1 MSSAPNQAPGASQA
15 VGPFCFHQNKS
26 SWKKKFM
33 DQHFEAPSRAHG
45 ALIAVDTDY
54 RTSATFQNF
63 L

>member
-1 MSSAPNQAPGASQA
+1 ME
-15 VGPFCFHQNKS
+15 
-26 SWKKKFM
+26 KFM

>member
-15 VGPFCFHQNKS
+15 VGPFCFHQNNLME
-26 SWKKKFM
+26 KFM

-45 ALIAVDTDY
+45 ALIAVDTDS